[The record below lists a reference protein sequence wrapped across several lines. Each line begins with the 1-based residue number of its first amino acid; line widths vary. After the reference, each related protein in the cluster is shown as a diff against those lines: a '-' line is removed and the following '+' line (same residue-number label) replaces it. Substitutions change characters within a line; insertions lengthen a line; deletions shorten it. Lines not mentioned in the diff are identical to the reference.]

1 MAEPPRYRFGP
12 LERRGLVAGWRG
24 GQILSVAAGL
34 VLAVVALRSRPTPG
48 SIAVAVGAVLGGLFL
63 ATWPL
68 GGRTGEEWLPTVVRW
83 GVDGLGGSRRRRSPL
98 PALGHRRR
106 ASGAALPPP
115 VPSRARAR
123 SRSPFARLA
132 VLAVTPG
139 NGDGDLRYVAG
150 APSAG
155 RVTIGVISDGRAGT
169 YTAILAVRGHSFALL
184 GPDEKDRRVA
194 GWAGVLASLAREGSG
209 VHRVQW
215 LASTIPDD
223 GRGVRSYLADRA
235 AVPEDHPARRSY
247 VALLGEAGASACRH
261 EVHLAV
267 QVRAGRRSRPAMGS
281 AGGTAGACAALLREV
296 RSLSRRLGEI
306 DVVVDGVLDPA
317 QVSSLLRR
325 TTDAE
330 PGLHAAVNVADGT
343 PGSGAGA
350 ESGGHPGGHPGNDGP
365 AEPTDSGWPWPL
377 TAQSEWGHLR
387 ADSTFH
393 ATYWVAEWPRVDVGP
408 DFLGPMLLGPV
419 RRTTAVV
426 MEPLSPSRATRQV
439 EQARTA
445 DLADAELRRRG
456 GFLATARRERETE
469 LVLRRERELADGH
482 ASFRFSG
489 YVTVTAPSADRLAE
503 ACEATEQAAGQ
514 ARLDLRRLYG
524 EQEQA
529 FTFTLPL
536 CRGLS

>member
-34 VLAVVALRSRPTPG
+34 VSAVVALRARPTLM
-48 SIAVAVGAVLGGLFL
+48 SVAVAAGAVLAGLFV
-63 ATWPL
+63 AAWPI

-83 GVDGLGGSRRRRSPL
+83 GADGLGGSRRRRCLL
-98 PALGHRRR
+98 PGLGHRTG
-106 ASGAALPPP
+106 APGGGSSGPPP
-115 VPSRARAR
+115 APARAR
-123 SRSPFARLA
+123 PRPRGPFGRIS
-132 VLAVTPG
+132 VLAVTPQ
-139 NGDGDLRYVAG
+139 RAEA
-150 APSAG
+150 APSAATAGGVPAG
-155 RVTIGVISDGRAGT
+155 RCGAPMGVLADARAGT
-169 YTAILAVRGHSFALL
+169 YTAVLAIRGHSFALL

-194 GWAGVLASLAREGSG
+194 GWSGVLSSLAREGSG

-235 AVPEDHPARRSY
+235 AVPADHPARRSY
-247 VALLGEAGASACRH
+247 ADLLGEAGASACRH

-267 QVRAGRRSRPAMGS
+267 QVRPGRRARGGG
-281 AGGTAGACAALLREV
+281 AGGAAGACAELSRTV
-296 RSLSRRLGEI
+296 GSLSRRLGEI
-306 DVVVDGVLDPA
+306 DVAVDGVLSPA
-317 QVSSLLRR
+317 QLASLLRR
-325 TTDAE
+325 ATDADPGRERGPGRASGSE
-330 PGLHAAVNVADGT
+330 PVDKW
-343 PGSGAGA
+343 S
-350 ESGGHPGGHPGNDGP
+350 
-365 AEPTDSGWPWPL
+365 PWPL
-377 TAQSEWGHLR
+377 AVQSEWGQVCTDATVHV
-387 ADSTFH
+387 
-393 ATYWVAEWPRVDVGP
+393 TYWVAEWPRVDVGP
-408 DFLGPMLLGPV
+408 DFLGPLLLGPD
-419 RRTTAVV
+419 RRTVAVV

-456 GFLATARRERETE
+456 GFLATARRERESE
-469 LVLRRERELADGH
+469 LVLRREAELADGH

-489 YVTVTAPSADRLAE
+489 YVTVTADSAERLRE

-524 EQEQA
+524 EQERA
-529 FTFTLPL
+529 LTFTLPL